1 MKRFLFA
8 ATLSALA
15 LASVQC
21 SNDRLELF
29 EMDGPRSRSINPID
43 ESETNP
49 ALLTNWESCTTVKL
63 NELGPNGKNKEVT
76 LPWRNG
82 APTSLNS
89 KFCEDIKSADGW
101 SMIFHTFC
109 KSNTDIG
116 QSYMCFY
123 NMFTGYVKVFYY
135 SDKPDTGTE
144 TLWHLSSADGSTP
157 QPLFADFEFFSQ
169 PLEGDD
175 NYTIWSVTADNM
187 INGNISGLYSGW
199 NGFEFRVG
207 EYHPV
212 ISTEKLHINA
222 YGTAYTQLSIDGVT
236 SSTTNGTITATNSTE
251 SSAGK
256 AVNAVA
262 ILGHDLATS
271 ALNRYAE
278 KHKDKKYIGINI
290 ADIAKA
296 FASGNV
302 VSAFTA
308 GLGCIFKGLVK
319 TEPSVEEVKLQS
331 NGTVKLQG
339 TANTSFPSKATT
351 LSFDLTEILN
361 TRKPIYVDTSQI
373 IGPGFPIHPPIGPID
388 TLGPIRPTYF
398 ATGASIVNPLMRKT
412 QLGVWNLKK
421 KPTIYYERYA
431 KIHNYEDFTDKD
443 LVGGVL
449 DFNGMAE
456 VPNTRV
462 ADIEVEFNPAI
473 SRNLK
478 SYYLSVAM
486 IDVEGGNRRLDNSK
500 KHLITYNSSNLIRT
514 DSAKNIKV
522 YGVDYDEFPIT
533 GLVYGYPTNTV
544 LSNDTQFYFDWG
556 ENVGGNRA
564 AVVTLTMN
572 LEYNGK
578 QTSITESRIYDVIY
592 KPDPNVTLTSG
603 VNNPPVTYVI
613 NQPGNHVT
621 GFYLPTGI

>member
-21 SNDRLELF
+21 SNDRMEELEPD
-29 EMDGPRSRSINPID
+29 EPTSRSIYPID

-49 ALLTNWESCTTVKL
+49 DLLTNWESCTTVKL

-109 KSNTDIG
+109 KSNTDVG
-116 QSYMCFY
+116 LSYMCFY
-123 NMFTGYVKVFYY
+123 NKFTGYLKVFYC
-135 SDKPDTGTE
+135 SPESEKGTK
-144 TLWHLSSADGSTP
+144 TLWHLSSADGHTP
-157 QPLFADFEFFSQ
+157 QPLFSDLEFFSQ
-169 PLEGDD
+169 PIEGDD
-175 NYTIWSVTADNM
+175 NYTVWSATANNM
-187 INGNISGLYSGW
+187 INSDISVLYNGW

-222 YGTAYTQLSIDGVT
+222 YATAYTQLSIDGVT
-236 SSTTNGTITATNSTE
+236 NSTIEGTITATNSTE

-262 ILGHDLATS
+262 NLGYKKVS
-271 ALNRYAE
+271 EALNKYAE
-278 KHKDKKYIGINI
+278 KHEGKKFIGINI
-290 ADIAKA
+290 ADIANA
-296 FASGNV
+296 FASGNI

-319 TEPSVEEVKLQS
+319 NEPSVEEVKLQS

-339 TANTSFPSKATT
+339 IADTQFPSVATT

-361 TRKPIYVDTSQI
+361 ANKPTVVDSAIY
-373 IGPGFPIHPPIGPID
+373 GPGLPINPPI
-388 TLGPIRPTYF
+388 GPIRPTYF
-398 ATGASIVNPLMRKT
+398 ATSPNIINPLLQSTK
-412 QLGVWNLKK
+412 LGVWNLKK
-421 KPTIYYERYA
+421 KPTIYYERYSRF
-431 KIHNYEDFTDKD
+431 HNHAGLPDKNTFS
-443 LVGGVL
+443 GVL
-449 DFNGMAE
+449 YFHGIAD
-456 VPNTRV
+456 VPNTHID
-462 ADIEVEFNPAI
+462 DIELEFNPNI
-473 SRNLK
+473 KRYIK
-478 SYYLSVAM
+478 SYSVRVAM
-486 IDVEGGNRRLDNSK
+486 IDVEGGNRSLDNRR
-500 KHLITYNSSNLIRT
+500 KHLIALNRNNLIKT
-514 DSAKNIKV
+514 DSAQNLKV
-522 YGVDYDEFPIT
+522 YGVTYDQFPTSGSLDCDQSPKVELNNGTEFYI
-533 GLVYGYPTNTV
+533 
-544 LSNDTQFYFDWG
+544 DWG

-572 LEYNGK
+572 IEYNGK
-578 QTSITESRIYDVIY
+578 QTSVTESRVYDVIY
-592 KPDPNVTLTSG
+592 KPDPDFTLDFD
-603 VNNPPVTYVI
+603 VNNPPYTYVI
-613 NQPGNHVT
+613 NQPGNFVY
-621 GFYLPTGI
+621 GFDLPTGK